1 MLENGFVLFVVLKLI
16 GIEVYGLIMYFN
28 FVLVEF
34 ILCKCVVDEF
44 LVWLKKYKLLLF
56 VVYNVKF
63 DVCILV
69 FIMCRFKMDDYFKDI
84 VGFSDLMY
92 FFKKEYLGRGFYKL
106 ESLLIDLME

>member
-1 MLENGFVLFVVLKLI
+1 MVRDLKIFDYYVRFIMLENGFVLFVVLKLI

-69 FIMCRFKMDDYFKDI
+69 FIMCRFKMDDYLKDN
-84 VGFSDLMY
+84 VGFSDLIY
-92 FFKKEYLGRGFYKL
+92 FFK
-106 ESLLIDLME
+106 